1 VTLLRGLVD
10 GALSRGWE
18 RPTPA
23 PVVVE
28 TSPAGM
34 AYVCRRC
41 DVYGYVGPDEPKLCW
56 ACDAA
61 DGLERR

>member
-1 VTLLRGLVD
+1 LVD
-10 GALSRGWE
+10 GALARGFD
-18 RPTPA
+18 RPPAA

-41 DVYGYVGPDEPKLCW
+41 DVYGYVGPDEPQVCW
-56 ACDAA
+56 SCEGPE
-61 DGLERR
+61 GLERR